1 MNIPE
6 RFSELWNDYL
16 EGEISP
22 DALTE
27 LRSLLASDP
36 SLEKLAA
43 DLYQLHRSLGYV
55 ASAEVSAEAFVAD
68 TIKRIALSK
77 TEFVPRVMERIN
89 EPTLPEMRHPST
101 WSWFNSMIRPLAA
114 GLVIGGLSVSMLWAY
129 TAPVAVTRVLSLLD
143 VGGSDFGTKNVTVN
157 RGFPTQ
163 VGVWGGDPADFIE
176 PRLVNGVVDMPA
188 LQNKPWLRFIR
199 TAADQPGLRA
209 NSCDVFQIIDLR
221 HILATANGL
230 ETTIEFSARFADRS
244 AAETPHAKVGCQIY
258 FFRGTPDTFTQDW
271 PNQVPEAASFT
282 ANHTTIARSTKD
294 FVWTPVSVK
303 ATPPPDAQFA
313 VLQLSSK
320 LPGGDHPFEEKPLG
334 NHFVDSLSL
343 TIKTQPSLPI
353 QLAKKL

>member
-22 DALTE
+22 DGITE
-27 LRSLLASDP
+27 LRSLFAADP
-36 SLEKLAA
+36 SLPQLAA
-43 DLYQLHRSLGYV
+43 DLYQLHRSLGYH

-68 TIKRIALSK
+68 TLKRIGISN
-77 TEFVPRVMERIN
+77 TEFVPRVMERIS
-89 EPTLPEMRHPST
+89 EPSDLESRHPTT

-129 TAPVAVTRVLSLLD
+129 TAPVALTRVLSLLD
-143 VGGSDFGTKNVTVN
+143 VGGSDFATKGGEVK
-157 RGFPTQ
+157 RGFPTK

-176 PRLVNGVVDMPA
+176 PRLVNGVIDMPA
-188 LQNKPWLRFIR
+188 LKNKPWLRFVR

-221 HILATANGL
+221 QILASAQGQ

-244 AAETPHAKVGCQIY
+244 PQETPQAKVGCQIY
-258 FFRGTPDTFTQDW
+258 FFRSTPETFTQDW
-271 PNQVPEAASFT
+271 PAQVPEAASFT
-282 ANHTTIARSTKD
+282 ANHTHITRSTTD

-313 VLQLSSK
+313 VIQLSSK
-320 LPGGDHPFEEKPLG
+320 LPGGDHSFEEKPLG